1 MTTYMDLPHLWFPTR
16 LTWLMTWTEALF
28 VPPPGNFNM
37 VGRIAE
43 AGLTYANS
51 NMVSHGQAPAQAGSS
66 HTNQLKTT
74 TNKRQMYSQLFGNVD

>member
-1 MTTYMDLPHLWFPTR
+1 MDLPHLWFPTR

-51 NMVSHGQAPAQAGSS
+51 NMVSHWQASS
-66 HTNQLKTT
+66 YRLAAVTPTSLNNHKQNIK
-74 TNKRQMYSQLFGNVD
+74 MDSQLFGNVD